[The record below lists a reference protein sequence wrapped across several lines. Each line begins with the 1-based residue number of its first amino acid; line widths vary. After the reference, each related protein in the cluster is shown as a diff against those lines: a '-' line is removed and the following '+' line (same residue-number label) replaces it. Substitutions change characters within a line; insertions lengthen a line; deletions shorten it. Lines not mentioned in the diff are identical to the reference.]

1 MPRNTQRLEQRNQR
15 ILDRYIY
22 WTEERRVRFDDAIT
36 ILADDEFFLSEE
48 TIMDIIRDMLRAGK
62 RGSNGMTA
70 TRPKF
75 IGFRVLPQRLKRAVS
90 SWVQPSLFG
99 DE

>member
-1 MPRNTQRLEQRNQR
+1 MARDTHRLDQRNQR

-22 WTEERRVRFDDAIT
+22 WTEERRIRFDDAIT

-48 TIMDIIRDMLRAGK
+48 TVMDIIRDMLRAGK
-62 RGSNGMTA
+62 KGSNGATA

-75 IGFRVLPQRLKRAVS
+75 IGFKVIPRSVKRKAS
-90 SWVQPSLFG
+90 PWVEQSLFG